1 MITLN
6 NGVLL
11 GVIIPTPVPVPR
23 VTVLLEN
30 TNIRAGDATSYRVVR
45 TASAGQTFE
54 VAGQSANCTWLQVV
68 ESGSVIGWISGNPA
82 YVAIDQPC
90 VSLPQIL
97 PTPRPAATLQVVAQG
112 CATIINQ
119 FGSSVRVDLQRNN
132 GWRDAITLAANA
144 RRFYCVNPGRYTIT
158 ITSPM
163 RSDSFSLP
171 LVVRGGEN
179 YDIPLRLP

>member
-30 TNIRAGDATSYRVVR
+30 TNIRAGDATRYRVVR
-45 TASAGQTFE
+45 PASAGQTFE

-97 PTPRPAATLQVVAQG
+97 PRRVRLQRYKWWRKDALRLS
-112 CATIINQ
+112 INL
-119 FGSSVRVDLQRNN
+119 DLQC
-132 GWRDAITLAANA
+132 ASTCNA
-144 RRFYCVNPGRYTIT
+144 MMVGVTQ
-158 ITSPM
+158 
-163 RSDSFSLP
+163 
-171 LVVRGGEN
+171 
-179 YDIPLRLP
+179 LRLPPMRAASIA

>member
-97 PTPRPAATLQVVAQG
+97 PRRVRLQRYKWWRKDALRLS
-112 CATIINQ
+112 INL
-119 FGSSVRVDLQRNN
+119 DLQCASTCNAMMV
-132 GWRDAITLAANA
+132 GVTL
-144 RRFYCVNPGRYTIT
+144 
-158 ITSPM
+158 
-163 RSDSFSLP
+163 
-171 LVVRGGEN
+171 
-179 YDIPLRLP
+179 LRLPPMRAASIA